1 MASKTALVD
10 ALRVETGGQADPKH
24 KDVRAVEQIVLNGT
38 LTSCRSTLHPGRMPS
53 TPAAPFT
60 PPNPDQTRAH
70 REYASLFRIAERHAS
85 TDRQRRRQI
94 HPDVIGPHE
103 AVRLV
108 SFLLSGAAQPDRGEP
123 EVDHA
128 DITAALSLVPRARS
142 EMDELEAGLL
152 QMARGRGMTWQEIAF
167 GLGLGT
173 PQAAR
178 QRYERL
184 VDRTNTE
191 AK

>member
-1 MASKTALVD
+1 
-10 ALRVETGGQADPKH
+10 
-24 KDVRAVEQIVLNGT
+24 
-38 LTSCRSTLHPGRMPS
+38 MPS
-53 TPAAPFT
+53 TPDQHTDPFT
-60 PPNPDQTRAH
+60 PPQPEQARAH
-70 REYASLFRIAERHAS
+70 RVHASLFRIAERHA
-85 TDRQRRRQI
+85 TTEKQRRRQV
-94 HPDVIGPHE
+94 HPSTIGPHE

-108 SFLLSGAAQPDRGEP
+108 SFLLSGAAQPEDGEP

-128 DITAALSLVPRARS
+128 DITAALSLVPLVRG

-152 QMARGRGMTWQEIAF
+152 QMARGREMTWQEIAF

-184 VDRTNTE
+184 AGRVTAEVDGSE
-191 AK
+191 

>member
-1 MASKTALVD
+1 
-10 ALRVETGGQADPKH
+10 
-24 KDVRAVEQIVLNGT
+24 
-38 LTSCRSTLHPGRMPS
+38 MP
-53 TPAAPFT
+53 TPPEPTDPFT
-60 PPNPDQTRAH
+60 PPRPEQARVQRVYT
-70 REYASLFRIAERHAS
+70 SLFRIAERHAA
-85 TDRQRRRQI
+85 TDEQRRRQT
-94 HPDVIGPHE
+94 HPRVLGPHE

-108 SFLLSGAAQPDRGEP
+108 SFLLSGAAQREEGEP

-128 DITAALSLVPRARS
+128 DITAALSLVPLVRG

-152 QMARGRGMTWQEIAF
+152 RMARGRGMTWHEIAF

-184 VDRTNTE
+184 AGRIATDTIE
-191 AK
+191 AAEEIEDGTATRDAQTPER